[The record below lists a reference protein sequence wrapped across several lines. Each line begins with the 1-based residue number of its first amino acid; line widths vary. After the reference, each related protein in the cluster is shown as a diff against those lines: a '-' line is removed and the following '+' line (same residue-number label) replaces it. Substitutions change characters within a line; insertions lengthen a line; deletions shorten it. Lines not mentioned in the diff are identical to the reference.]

1 MTPPLGG
8 LCQPLKR
15 RFPENEYHVPLF
27 DEEGYVRKQCPKCGE
42 FYWTQNPDQATC
54 GESTL
59 QGCAKLTFIGNSPV
73 RKKHSLAEMRETFL
87 SFFEKRG
94 HGRIKPYPVVSRW
107 RDDLYFTS
115 ASIVDFQPYVTN
127 GVVPPPANPLV
138 ISQPCIRFVDVDNV
152 GPTFGRHTAFF
163 EMGGHHA
170 FNYPDKEVYW
180 KDGTVR
186 YHHEFLTKDLGV
198 EPDEIVY
205 KEDFWSGGGNAGPD
219 LETIVRG
226 LEIDTLVFMK
236 FKVANGDLIELPIRT
251 VDTGYGIERYT
262 WLSQGT
268 LSCFHAVY
276 NSILDDIMKLAG
288 ITNVDSKFLTQVA
301 EHSGLMILEKG
312 TDRSESREKVARN
325 IGVTTETLTKTMVP
339 LENVFAVADHT
350 KCLAFMLAEGVV
362 PSNVR
367 AGYLTRLMVRRTY
380 RLLRALG
387 IEEKLFDIVDKQV
400 TYWSPDFPHLKEM
413 RDEILTMLKVESKKY
428 IETLE
433 RGSQLAKRVATEL
446 REKGSKEMPEE
457 TLVALYDSHGLPPE
471 IVAESVQS
479 EGLRVRVPE
488 DFYAKVAAQHLEES
502 PAVEEEPIKG
512 LEAAL
517 SGLAVTKT
525 LYYEDSHIQEFKAN
539 VLRVIDGKYLVLN
552 QTAFYP
558 EGGGQPADHGEI
570 RSHEGKADVTD
581 VQKIANVIVH
591 VVKGGVPRE
600 GDEVAG
606 KIDWSRRISL
616 MRHHS
621 ATHVIMG
628 AARRVLGQ
636 HVWQSGAQKEVET
649 SRLDISHYQRLT
661 TDEVQKI
668 EKLANEAV
676 MRMIPVETSVKPRAE
691 AEREHGFRLYQGGAV
706 PGKDIRVVKTGDW
719 EVQACGGT
727 HVKNTGEIGFIKI
740 LRTERIQDGVERIIF
755 AAGTQALKAVQKNE
769 ELLTKVAE
777 TLNVQSE
784 KLEPAVEK
792 LVEEWKES
800 RRERDR
806 LLKELV
812 EKESKA
818 AKEDKAV
825 KARKIAGVQLT
836 TRLFDPVD
844 VDRMIKTSSGLIKS
858 DPSAVVLFYGKDA
871 KTARIVVMAGEGA
884 VSLGIDAR
892 QIANEAASK
901 LGGGGSGRSDFAQG
915 GGTKVEHLSEAIEQ
929 AEKTIRKQL
938 KSSKK

>member
-1 MTPPLGG
+1 
-8 LCQPLKR
+8 LKR
-15 RFPENEYHVPLF
+15 RFPESEYHVPFF
-27 DEEGYVRKQCPKCGE
+27 DEAGYVRKQCPTCGE
-42 FYWTQNPDQATC
+42 YYWTLNPDQKSC

-59 QGCAKLTFIGNSPV
+59 QGCAKLTFISNSPV
-73 RKKHSLAEMRETFL
+73 RKKHSLGEMREAFL

-198 EPDEIVY
+198 KPEEIVY

-236 FKVANGDLIELPIRT
+236 FKVADSDLIELPIRT
-251 VDTGYGIERYT
+251 VDTGYGMERYT

-276 NSILDDIMKLAG
+276 NSVLDYVMKLGG
-288 ITNVDSKFLTQVA
+288 ITNVDIKLVTRVA
-301 EHSGLMILEKG
+301 EQSGLMILEKSA
-312 TDRSESREKVARN
+312 DRSESREKVARN
-325 IGVTTETLTKTMVP
+325 IGVSVETLTKTMIP
-339 LENVFAVADHT
+339 IENVFAVADHT

-387 IEEKLFDIVDKQV
+387 IEEKLFDIVDRQV

-413 RDEILTMLKVESKKY
+413 RDEILTMLKVEREKY
-428 IETLE
+428 AETLK
-433 RGSQLAKRVATEL
+433 RGSQLAKRVAAEL
-446 REKGSKEMPEE
+446 KAKGAAEMPEE
-457 TLVALYDSHGLPPE
+457 TLVTLYDSHGLPPE
-471 IVAESVQS
+471 IVAESVQD
-479 EGLRVRVPE
+479 EGLKVKVPE
-488 DFYAKVAAQHLEES
+488 DFYGKVAAQHLQEP
-502 PAVEEEPIKG
+502 PALEEEPIKG
-512 LEAAL
+512 LETAL
-517 SGLAVTKT
+517 SGLPVTRM
-525 LYYEDSHIQEFKAN
+525 LYYEDSYIQEFKAK
-539 VLRVIDGKYLVLN
+539 VLRTINGKYLVLN

-570 RSHEGKADVTD
+570 KSHDGKAEVTD
-581 VQKIANVIVH
+581 VQKISNIIVH
-591 VVKGGVPRE
+591 VVKGKVPRE
-600 GDEVAG
+600 GDEVTG
-606 KIDWSRRISL
+606 RIDWTRRISL
-616 MRHHS
+616 MRHHT

-661 TDEVQKI
+661 TDEIQKI

-676 MRMIPVETSVKPRAE
+676 MKTIPVETSSKPRME

-706 PGKDIRVVKTGDW
+706 PGKEIRVVKTGDW

-727 HVKNTGEIGFIKI
+727 HVKNTGEIGLVKI

-755 AAGTQALKAVQKNE
+755 GAGTQALKHIQKDE
-769 ELLTKVAE
+769 QLLASVAE
-777 TLNVQSE
+777 KLNVPTE
-784 KLEPAVEK
+784 KLDSTVER
-792 LVEEWKES
+792 LLEEWKEA
-800 RRERDR
+800 RRERER

-812 EKESKA
+812 EKESETPTEGKTA
-818 AKEDKAV
+818 MKV
-825 KARKIAGVQLT
+825 QKIADVQFA
-836 TRLFDPVD
+836 TRLFEPVD
-844 VDRMIKTSSGLIKS
+844 VDRMIRTASDLIQKDLS
-858 DPSAVVLFYGKDA
+858 MVVVFYGRDE
-871 KTARIVVMAGEGA
+871 KTARIVVMAGK
-884 VSLGIDAR
+884 DAISRGVDSR

-901 LGGGGSGRSDFAQG
+901 LGGGGSGKPDFAQG
-915 GGTKVEHLSEAIEQ
+915 GGTRLKNLSEAIEK
-929 AEKTIRKQL
+929 AEKTVRKQL
-938 KSSKK
+938 KTT

>member
-1 MTPPLGG
+1 
-8 LCQPLKR
+8 
-15 RFPENEYHVPLF
+15 
-27 DEEGYVRKQCPKCGE
+27 
-42 FYWTQNPDQATC
+42 
-54 GESTL
+54 
-59 QGCAKLTFIGNSPV
+59 
-73 RKKHSLAEMRETFL
+73 MREAFL

-138 ISQPCIRFVDVDNV
+138 ISQPCIRFVDIDNV

-198 EPDEIVY
+198 KPEEIVY

-236 FKVANGDLIELPIRT
+236 FKVSDGDLIELPIRT

-268 LSCFHAVY
+268 LSCFHSVY
-276 NSILDDIMKLAG
+276 NSLLDYIVKLAG
-288 ITNVDSKFLTQVA
+288 VTNVDAKLVTQVA
-301 EHSGLMILEKG
+301 EQSGLMILEKSA
-312 TDRSESREKVARN
+312 DRTESREKVARN
-325 IGVTTETLTKTMVP
+325 IGVSTETLTKTIVP

-400 TYWSPDFPHLKEM
+400 TYWSLDFPHLKEM
-413 RDEILTMLKVESKKY
+413 RDEILTILKVESEKY
-428 IETLE
+428 RETLK
-433 RGSQLAKRVATEL
+433 RGSQLAKRVAAEL
-446 REKGSKEMPEE
+446 KAKGTGEMPED
-457 TLVALYDSHGLPPE
+457 TLVTLYDSHGLPPE
-471 IVAESVQS
+471 IVADFVQS
-479 EGLRVRVPE
+479 EGLRVKVPE
-488 DFYAKVAAQHLEES
+488 DFYAKVAAQHLEEP

-512 LEAAL
+512 LEIAL
-517 SGLAVTKT
+517 SGLPVTRT
-525 LYYEDSHIQEFKAN
+525 LYYEDSHVQEFKAKA
-539 VLRVIDGKYLVLN
+539 LRVIDSKYVVLN

-558 EGGGQPADHGEI
+558 EGGGQLADHGQVK
-570 RSHEGKADVTD
+570 SHEGRAEVSD
-581 VQKIANVIVH
+581 VQKIGNIIVH
-591 VVKGGVPRE
+591 IVKGSVPRE
-600 GDEVAG
+600 GDEIEG
-606 KIDWSRRISL
+606 RIDWDRRISL
-616 MRHHS
+616 MRHHT

-676 MRMIPVETSVKPRAE
+676 MHMIPVETSVKPRAE

-727 HVKNTGEIGFIKI
+727 HVKNTGEIGLIKI
-740 LRTERIQDGVERIIF
+740 LRTERIQDGVERIVF
-755 AAGTQALKAVQKNE
+755 SAGAQALKAIQKNE

-777 TLNVQSE
+777 TLNVQPE
-784 KLEPAVEK
+784 KLEPAVER

-812 EKESKA
+812 EKESESPIEDKA
-818 AKEDKAV
+818 AKV
-825 KARKIAGVQLT
+825 QKIAGVQLT
-836 TRLFDPVD
+836 TRLFEPVD
-844 VDRMIKTSSGLIKS
+844 VDRMIKTGNGLVKTDS
-858 DPSAVVLFYGKDA
+858 SAVALFYGKDA
-871 KTARIVVMAGEGA
+871 KTARIVVMAGEDA
-884 VSLGIDAR
+884 ISLGIDAR

-901 LGGGGSGRSDFAQG
+901 LGGGGSGRTDFAQG
-915 GGTKVEHLSEAIEQ
+915 GGTRVEHLSEAIEQ
-929 AEKTIRKQL
+929 AEKIIRRQL
-938 KSSKK
+938 KTGKK